1 MAKRWNIKKLNN
13 TSLVGKKLEIR
24 TLKLSGFRN
33 CRRAIIDVSKFRGWF
48 GCAACRKLIDEYS
61 PVDLLTSCDGLY
73 VVVNVFFSQLPRLSY
88 IIFSCVGDT
97 RKPYQLSSLWAED
110 RSMTQSTLLYAI
122 LSPTYYVNH

>member
-61 PVDLLTSCDGLY
+61 PVDLLTSCDGLN
-73 VVVNVFFSQLPRLSY
+73 VVVNVFFFPVTAFKLHNIFMCRRYTQTLS
-88 IIFSCVGDT
+88 
-97 RKPYQLSSLWAED
+97 AE
-110 RSMTQSTLLYAI
+110 
-122 LSPTYYVNH
+122 